1 MQRGDSDGMDLCGMQ
16 GNLLIGVLVAGDWAS
31 CRLLKRGP
39 EASRGGIRC
48 AMEEIPEQVSGGNF
62 RGGISLKKGFVAS
75 CLLLV
80 RSVRGLALPNLC
92 LQAK

>member
-1 MQRGDSDGMDLCGMQ
+1 MQRGASDGMDLCGMQ

-48 AMEEIPEQVSGGNF
+48 AMEEIPEQVSGGGF
-62 RGGISLKKGFVAS
+62 RWWYFLEKGVCGFLSSVGKAGAEACFV
-75 CLLLV
+75 
-80 RSVRGLALPNLC
+80 
-92 LQAK
+92 